1 MESQTA
7 IVCPECGSSK
17 IYSNGT
23 RELKDGSTAQRYL
36 CRKCN
41 YRFSSG
47 HTALKTNLDKE
58 QSSHIGASSCR
69 IAKNMAENTQKTKIC
84 VSDKRFKLL
93 PQETKGLIV
102 KYTAYLEREGYFEFT
117 SYLTLIIRLA
127 NLHANLLDSEDVKT
141 KIAQAE
147 WKESTKMLAVYAYDL
162 FAKMEGITWSKP
174 KNYKQQET
182 ILIVPDE
189 RDLDALI
196 NATRSKQM
204 ATFLQCLKETYADP
218 GEILKLEW
226 REIKGN
232 IIPINHP
239 CKGHLPGQ
247 YEVSGRL
254 IAMLNS
260 LPKDS
265 KLVFPT
271 TYRSMA
277 GSFAFLR
284 KRAAQRLSNPNL
296 KEISFKSYRHFGGS
310 MLAYYTNGNVLK
322 VKAAL
327 RHKRVENTMK
337 YIHTINNYR
346 EEDFEETV
354 ATTPEEIRKLGKAGW
369 TKYDEMTTNG
379 VTMHF
384 YRKPKKFGVN
394 FGV

>member
-1 MESQTA
+1 MVHAAKDLFDPLRLE
-7 IVCPECGSSK
+7 K
-17 IYSNGT
+17 I
-23 RELKDGSTAQRYL
+23 LKSV
-36 CRKCN
+36 
-41 YRFSSG
+41 
-47 HTALKTNLDKE
+47 
-58 QSSHIGASSCR
+58 
-69 IAKNMAENTQKTKIC
+69 IC
-84 VSDKRFKLL
+84 KSL
-93 PQETKGLIV
+93 
-102 KYTAYLEREGYFEFT
+102 
-117 SYLTLIIRLA
+117 
-127 NLHANLLDSEDVKT
+127 DVKT

-189 RDLDALI
+189 KDLDALI
-196 NATRSKQM
+196 SATRSKQM

-232 IIPINHP
+232 VIPINHP

-265 KLVFPT
+265 KFVFPT

-277 GSFAFLR
+277 GLFAFLR

-354 ATTPEEIRKLGKAGW
+354 ATAPEEIRKLGKAGW

-384 YRKPKKFGVN
+384 YRKPKKFGV
-394 FGV
+394 